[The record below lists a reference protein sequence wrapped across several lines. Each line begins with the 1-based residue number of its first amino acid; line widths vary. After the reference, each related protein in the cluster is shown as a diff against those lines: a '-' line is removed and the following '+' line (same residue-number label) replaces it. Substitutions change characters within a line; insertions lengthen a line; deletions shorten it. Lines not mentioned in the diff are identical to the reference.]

1 MSTLSPS
8 LLPLTSIDRE
18 ITIMEHSAEQAD
30 GLLRQPSS
38 HLSDYSLNSNPTLV
52 ASPSSPPLHRPGH
65 LRGNSVIE
73 EDASDR
79 AACVSQ
85 PDGHGLEISSLN
97 EPKRGS
103 ITRKPVESKSSS
115 VIPGSAD
122 LLLSP
127 MSAYR
132 SGEDR
137 FDDDQEENL
146 RSDFSPSSHQPFT
159 PNSDQEPLRKSFPP
173 TEVDFECRMKKR
185 PESGR
190 GSWLAVSI
198 LILSIYSTIFSGIW
212 LLIAIIRPRYGRTVS
227 RGGLHFTTATTL
239 YAAFAKS
246 IELSFVTVFVAF
258 VGQALSKRARF
269 QLKGVTIAEMSMR
282 SWVMQ
287 PGTMISRWESVRY
300 AAATRLG
307 VFALLVALTAMI
319 YTTASDALVTPVLQ
333 FGKTENRLMYGKV
346 STSFANTNYIMQ
358 HCNTPIPRATDSD
371 NGRTCI
377 QIEHAG
383 QAYHNYMQYLTIWV
397 DDINS
402 GNTSSNMIQRP
413 DPVGMV
419 RILLISTGNQTA
431 INALGA
437 KARCHAR
444 PVSSSQFEHANR
456 FADFKFCA
464 ALRQYD
470 SERKLDKHT
479 EHESPF
485 AAIRENC
492 Q

>member
-38 HLSDYSLNSNPTLV
+38 HLSDYSLNSNSTLV

-227 RGGLHFTTATTL
+227 RGGI
-239 YAAFAKS
+239 AFHDGNHPVR
-246 IELSFVTVFVAF
+246 SF
-258 VGQALSKRARF
+258 R
-269 QLKGVTIAEMSMR
+269 E
-282 SWVMQ
+282 
-287 PGTMISRWESVRY
+287 
-300 AAATRLG
+300 
-307 VFALLVALTAMI
+307 
-319 YTTASDALVTPVLQ
+319 
-333 FGKTENRLMYGKV
+333 
-346 STSFANTNYIMQ
+346 
-358 HCNTPIPRATDSD
+358 
-371 NGRTCI
+371 
-377 QIEHAG
+377 
-383 QAYHNYMQYLTIWV
+383 V
-397 DDINS
+397 D
-402 GNTSSNMIQRP
+402 
-413 DPVGMV
+413 
-419 RILLISTGNQTA
+419 
-431 INALGA
+431 
-437 KARCHAR
+437 
-444 PVSSSQFEHANR
+444 
-456 FADFKFCA
+456 
-464 ALRQYD
+464 
-470 SERKLDKHT
+470 
-479 EHESPF
+479 
-485 AAIRENC
+485 
-492 Q
+492 